1 MLESR
6 SRGWRR
12 LFLLLY
18 LITDYQFINLADVL
32 WHSVGLTAG
41 MTATLLSTPTT
52 IDVPALLAR
61 LGYAPAPAGGTRLR
75 GCHNPDGSLRWVWP
89 TTLRQPLFLEFYNA
103 ASPKARLFSA
113 LVRLV
118 FACRLQGLFFKKL
131 PGQFVATGE
140 QAWPGSDFA
149 LFTGTPGPNRKAV
162 CCYEAAPGQ
171 RVFAKLPL
179 GAAATEKVAAEARH
193 LNDLT
198 ECGFTSFTF
207 PRILGYEPSYLLQSS
222 VKPTGAQRAAHF
234 GAAHARCLT
243 ELLDTTAVR
252 QPLVASACWQTI
264 GEQVTALEALP
275 ETPIPFGLRR
285 KLRHLRA
292 VIDPLHQLTF
302 AFAHGDFTPWNCWLG
317 TEGLA
322 IYDLE
327 LAQPEASLLY
337 DLFHFETQQALL
349 VTRQPAAGI
358 RERALAVAGEFF
370 PTVPIA
376 EVALAWQLYLLHQVS
391 TGALLYHAQPDWHPQ
406 ISWLLNGW
414 NTLLTREL
422 AITVE
427 HRQLAIYDLL
437 DYVQLLPQPGVV
449 LKPRAENSYYPA
461 PTSDLDLLLTRPD
474 TLAGVQFMQ
483 RFPLVQ
489 SAKVRQAAH
498 MVSVDCLFQDGSLLS
513 VDLLH
518 QLHRKTLQLLDAP
531 AVLAQAE
538 RAAGGVPVPALLHD
552 FAYTWL
558 FYWLNQSDLPLTH
571 LRHFQRQCPERQA
584 AMVAHLKETYG
595 LTFSNLACASV
606 YQPAKAALLH
616 LALRQQPANGRV
628 ARKRRGLRYLLSTAA
643 DFVRPGGLIIT
654 FSGVDGAGKSTVIEH
669 VKERLEKKW
678 RKRVVVIRHRPS
690 VLPILSAWQ
699 YGKKGAEARSVQ
711 NLPRQGQN
719 FSLSSSLVRFGYY
732 YLDYIVGQVVIWL
745 KHTRRGHVVLYDRYY
760 FDFINDGRRSNINLP
775 ARFTQALYAFVNKPK
790 LNFFLYAD
798 PQEILRR
805 KQELS
810 ASTIT
815 QLTQQY
821 KSLFGALGARY
832 RRSRYVPIE
841 NQDLDTTLNL
851 IGRYIQQEM

>member
-1 MLESR
+1 MTEK
-6 SRGWRR
+6 
-12 LFLLLY
+12 LLS
-18 LITDYQFINLADVL
+18 AP
-32 WHSVGLTAG
+32 
-41 MTATLLSTPTT
+41 TATIDLPT
-52 IDVPALLAR
+52 LLAR
-61 LGYAPAPAGGTRLR
+61 LGYAPTTTVGIRLR
-75 GCHNPDGSLRWVWP
+75 GCRNPDGSLRWVWP
-89 TTLRQPLFLEFYNA
+89 TTLRQPLFLGFYNA

-118 FACRLQGLFFKKL
+118 FACRLQALFFKKL
-131 PGQFVATGE
+131 PGQFAATGQ
-140 QAWPGSDFA
+140 QAWPVGDFA

-162 CCYEAAPGQ
+162 CCYDAAPGQ

-179 GAAATEKVAAEARH
+179 GPAATEKVAAEARNLDH
-193 LNDLT
+193 LA
-198 ECGFTSFTF
+198 ECGFTSFGL
-207 PRILGYEPSYLLQSS
+207 PRILGYEASYLLQSS
-222 VKPTGAQRAAHF
+222 VKPAGAQRAARF

-243 ELLDTTAVR
+243 ELLEATEVH
-252 QPLVASACWQTI
+252 QPLIASACWQTI
-264 GEQVTALEALP
+264 GEQVTALERLP
-275 ETPIPFGLRR
+275 ETRIPFGLRT
-285 KLRHLRA
+285 KLRHLRET
-292 VIDPLHQLTF
+292 IDPMRQLSF

-317 TEGLA
+317 ADKLA

-327 LAQPEASLLY
+327 MAQPEASLLY

-358 RERALAVAGEFF
+358 RERALAVAAEFF
-370 PTVPIA
+370 PGLPTA
-376 EVALAWQLYLLHQVS
+376 DVALAWQLYLLHQVS
-391 TGALLYHAQPDWHPQ
+391 TGALLYHAQPDWHAQ
-406 ISWLLNGW
+406 IGWLLNGW
-414 NTLLTREL
+414 NALLTREL
-422 AITVE
+422 ATTIE
-427 HRQLAIYDLL
+427 YRQLAIYDLL
-437 DYVQLLPQPGVV
+437 DYVQLLPQPGLV
-449 LKPRAENSYYPA
+449 LKPRAANAYYPA
-461 PTSDLDLLLTRPD
+461 PTSDLDLLLTRPE

-483 RFPLVQ
+483 RFALVQ
-489 SAKVRQAAH
+489 SATVRHAAH

-518 QLHRKTLQLLDAP
+518 QLHRKTLRLLDAP

-538 RAAGGVPVPALLHD
+538 LAVAGVPVPSLLHD

-571 LRHFQRQCPERQA
+571 LRHFQQQCPERQE
-584 AMVAHLKETYG
+584 AMVAHLQETYG
-595 LTFSNLACASV
+595 LSFPNIACASV

-616 LALRQQPANGRV
+616 YALRQQPANHRL

-643 DFVRPGGLIIT
+643 DFVRPGGLVIT

-690 VLPILSAWQ
+690 VLPILSAWK
-699 YGKKGAEARSVQ
+699 YGKQGAEARSVQ

-719 FSLSSSLVRFGYY
+719 FSLSSSLVRFSYY
-732 YLDYIVGQVVIWL
+732 YLDYVVGQVVIWL
-745 KHTRRGHVVLYDRYY
+745 KHTRRGHIVLYDRYY

-775 ARFTQALYAFVNKPK
+775 ARFTQALYAFVSKPK

-821 KSLFGALGARY
+821 KSLFSELGARY

-851 IGRYIQQEM
+851 IGRYIQQEI

>member
-1 MLESR
+1 
-6 SRGWRR
+6 
-12 LFLLLY
+12 
-18 LITDYQFINLADVL
+18 
-32 WHSVGLTAG
+32 
-41 MTATLLSTPTT
+41 MTPTLLSATAT
-52 IDVPALLAR
+52 IDLTTLLGR
-61 LGYAPAPAGGTRLR
+61 LGYAPAATGGVQLR
-75 GCHNPDGSLRWVWP
+75 GCRNPDGSLRWVWP

-103 ASPKARLFSA
+103 ASPKARLFSS
-113 LVRLV
+113 LVRIV

-131 PGQFVATGE
+131 PGRFAATGQ
-140 QAWPGSDFA
+140 QAWPTSNFA

-162 CCYEAAPGQ
+162 CCYDAAPGQ

-179 GAAATEKVAAEARH
+179 GAAATEKVAAEARYLDH
-193 LNDLT
+193 LA
-198 ECGFTSFTF
+198 ECGFTSFEL
-207 PRILGYEPSYLLQSS
+207 PRIEGYAEGSHLLQSS
-222 VKPTGAQRAAHF
+222 VKPTAAQRAARF
-234 GAAHARCLT
+234 GAAHTRCLT
-243 ELLDTTAVR
+243 EVLDATQVR

-264 GEQVTALEALP
+264 GEQITALEELP
-275 ETPIPFGLRR
+275 ETRIPFGLRT
-285 KLRHLRA
+285 KLRHLRET
-292 VIDPLHQLTF
+292 IDPLSQATF

-317 TEGLA
+317 GDKLA

-327 LAQPEASLLY
+327 MAQPEASLLY
-337 DLFHFETQQALL
+337 DLFHFITQQALL
-349 VTRQPAAGI
+349 VTREPAAGI
-358 RERALAVAGEFF
+358 RERALGVASKYF
-370 PTVPIA
+370 PSVPMA
-376 EVALAWQLYLLHQVS
+376 EIALAWQLYLLHQVS
-391 TGALLYHAQPDWHPQ
+391 TGALLYHAQPDWHAQ
-406 ISWLLNGW
+406 IGWLLNGW
-414 NTLLTREL
+414 NALLTREL
-422 AITVE
+422 ATTVE

-449 LKPRAENSYYPA
+449 LKPRAANAYYPA
-461 PTSDLDLLLTRPD
+461 PTSDLDLLLTQPD
-474 TLAGVQFMQ
+474 TLGGVQFMQ
-483 RFPLVQ
+483 SFALVQ
-489 SAKVRQAAH
+489 SATVRKAAH

-518 QLHRKTLQLLDAP
+518 AMHRKALQLLDAP

-538 RAAGGVPVPALLHD
+538 RAVAGVPVPALLHD

-571 LRHFQRQCPERQA
+571 LRHFQQQSPERQE
-584 AMVAHLKETYG
+584 AMLAHLAETYG
-595 LTFSNLACASV
+595 ITFSSLACASV
-606 YQPAKAALLH
+606 WQPAKAALLH
-616 LALRQQPANGRV
+616 HALRQQPANGRV

-654 FSGVDGAGKSTVIEH
+654 FSGVDGAGKSTVINH

-690 VLPILSAWQ
+690 VLPILSAWK
-699 YGKKGAEARSVQ
+699 YGKEGAEARSVQ
-711 NLPRQGQN
+711 SLPRQGQN
-719 FSLSSSLVRFGYY
+719 FGLGSSLVRFGYY
-732 YLDYIVGQVVIWL
+732 YLDYVVGQAVIWL
-745 KHTRRGHVVLYDRYY
+745 RHTRRGHVVLYDRYY
-760 FDFINDGRRSNINLP
+760 FDFINDGRRSNISLP
-775 ARFTQALYAFVNKPK
+775 TGFTQALYALVNKPK

-851 IGRYIQQEM
+851 IGRYIQQEI

>member
-1 MLESR
+1 MTES
-6 SRGWRR
+6 
-12 LFLLLY
+12 
-18 LITDYQFINLADVL
+18 
-32 WHSVGLTAG
+32 
-41 MTATLLSTPTT
+41 LLSATSYPAT
-52 IDVPALLAR
+52 DPAHLPALLAR
-61 LGYAPAPAGGTRLR
+61 LGYAPAATGGTQLR
-75 GCHNPDGSLRWVWP
+75 GCRNPDGSLRWVWP

-103 ASPKARLFSA
+103 ASPKARLFSW
-113 LVRLV
+113 LVRVV

-131 PGQFVATGE
+131 PGQFAPTGQ
-140 QAWPGSDFA
+140 QAWPVGDFA

-162 CCYEAAPGQ
+162 CCYDAAPGQ

-179 GAAATEKVAAEARH
+179 GPAATDKVATEARYLDH
-193 LNDLT
+193 LA
-198 ECGFTSFTF
+198 ECDFLSFAV
-207 PRILGYEPSYLLQSS
+207 PHILGYETSHLLQSG
-222 VKPTGAQRAAHF
+222 VKPQGARREARF
-234 GAAHARCLT
+234 GPAHARCLAK
-243 ELLDTTAVR
+243 LLDATQVR
-252 QPLVASACWQTI
+252 QPLIASACWQTI
-264 GEQVTALEALP
+264 GEQIAALEELP
-275 ETPIPFGLRR
+275 QTRIPFGLRT
-285 KLRHLRA
+285 KLRHLREA
-292 VIDPLHQLTF
+292 IDPLHQVTF
-302 AFAHGDFTPWNCWLG
+302 AFAHGDFTPWNCWMG
-317 TEGLA
+317 PAGLA
-322 IYDLE
+322 LYDLE

-349 VTRQPAAGI
+349 VTRQPAASI
-358 RERALAVAGEFF
+358 RERALGVAARFF
-370 PTVPIA
+370 PAISVA

-406 ISWLLNGW
+406 ISWLITGW

-422 AITVE
+422 ATTVA

-449 LKPRAENSYYPA
+449 LKPRAANAYYPA
-461 PTSDLDLLLTRPD
+461 PDSDLDLLLQKSD
-474 TLAGVQFMQ
+474 TQAGMRFMQ
-483 RFPLVQ
+483 SFPLVQ
-489 SAKVRQAAH
+489 SVAVRKAAH
-498 MVSVDCLFQDGSLLS
+498 MVSADCLFQDGSLLS

-518 QLHRKTLQLLDAP
+518 QLHRKALHLLAAP
-531 AVLAQAE
+531 AVLTQAE
-538 RAAGGVPVPALLHD
+538 RAVAGVPVPTLLHD

-571 LRHFQRQCPERQA
+571 LRHFQQQAPEQQA
-584 AMVAHLKETYG
+584 AMLAYLTETYG
-595 LTFSNLACASV
+595 VTFSNIACASV

-616 LALRQQPANGRV
+616 YALRQQPANHRV

-654 FSGVDGAGKSTVIEH
+654 FSGVDGAGKSTVIGH

-719 FSLSSSLVRFGYY
+719 FGLGSSLVRFGYY
-732 YLDYIVGQVVIWL
+732 YLDYVVGQAVIWL

-810 ASTIT
+810 ANTIT

-821 KSLFGALGARY
+821 KSLFGQLGARY

-841 NQDLDTTLNL
+841 NQDLDATLNL

>member
-1 MLESR
+1 
-6 SRGWRR
+6 
-12 LFLLLY
+12 
-18 LITDYQFINLADVL
+18 
-32 WHSVGLTAG
+32 
-41 MTATLLSTPTT
+41 MTPTLLSSTAAIDLPT
-52 IDVPALLAR
+52 LLGR
-61 LGYAPAPAGGTRLR
+61 LGYAPAATGGFRLR
-75 GCHNPDGSLRWVWP
+75 GCPNPDGSLRWVWP

-103 ASPKARLFSA
+103 ASPKARLFSL
-113 LVRLV
+113 LVRVV

-131 PGQFVATGE
+131 PGHYAATGQ
-140 QAWPGSDFA
+140 QAWPVGDFA

-162 CCYEAAPGQ
+162 CCYDAAPGQ
-171 RVFAKLPL
+171 RVFAKVPL
-179 GAAATEKVAAEARH
+179 GAAAAGKVAAEARYLDH
-193 LNDLT
+193 LD
-198 ECGFTSFTF
+198 ECGFTSFAL
-207 PRILGYEPSYLLQSS
+207 PRILGYQEAGHLLQRG
-222 VKPTGAQRAAHF
+222 VKAPGARRAARF
-234 GAAHARCLT
+234 GAAHARALT
-243 ELLDTTAVR
+243 ELLQATEVR
-252 QPLVASACWQTI
+252 QPLIASTCWQTI
-264 GEQVTALEALP
+264 GGQVAALESLP
-275 ETPIPFGLRR
+275 ETRIPFGLRT
-285 KLRHLRA
+285 KLRRLRDA
-292 VIDPLHQLTF
+292 IDPLSAAAF
-302 AFAHGDFTPWNCWLG
+302 AFAHGDFTPWNCWVNG
-317 TEGLA
+317 EELA
-322 IYDLE
+322 LYDLE
-327 LAQPEASLLY
+327 MAQSEASLLY

-349 VTRQPAAGI
+349 VTREPAAGI
-358 RERALAVAGEFF
+358 RERALGVAATYF
-370 PTVPIA
+370 PSLPMA

-391 TGALLYHAQPDWHPQ
+391 TGALLYHAQPDWHAQ

-414 NTLLTREL
+414 NALLTREL
-422 AITVE
+422 ATTVE

-449 LKPRAENSYYPA
+449 LKPRAANAYYPA

-474 TLAGVQFMQ
+474 TLGGVQFMQ
-483 RFPLVQ
+483 RFALVQ
-489 SAKVRQAAH
+489 SATVRRAAH

-518 QLHRKTLQLLDAP
+518 ALHRKALQLLDAP

-538 RAAGGVPVPALLHD
+538 RAVAGVPVPALLHD

-571 LRHFQRQCPERQA
+571 LRHFQQQSPECQE
-584 AMVAHLKETYG
+584 AMLAHLADAYG
-595 LTFSNLACASV
+595 IKFSCLGCASV
-606 YQPAKAALLH
+606 WQPAKAALLH
-616 LALRQQPANGRV
+616 HALRQQPANGRV

-643 DFVRPGGLIIT
+643 DFVRPGGLVIT
-654 FSGVDGAGKSTVIEH
+654 FSGVDGAGKSTVINH
-669 VKERLEKKW
+669 VKERLEKTW

-690 VLPILSAWQ
+690 VLPILSAWK
-699 YGKKGAEARSVQ
+699 YGKEGAEARSVQ

-732 YLDYIVGQVVIWL
+732 YLDYVVGQVVIWL
-745 KHTRRGHVVLYDRYY
+745 KHTRRGHIVLYDRYY
-760 FDFINDGRRSNINLP
+760 FDFINDGRRSNISLP
-775 ARFTQALYAFVNKPK
+775 AGFTQALYAFVNKPK

>member
-1 MLESR
+1 
-6 SRGWRR
+6 
-12 LFLLLY
+12 
-18 LITDYQFINLADVL
+18 
-32 WHSVGLTAG
+32 
-41 MTATLLSTPTT
+41 
-52 IDVPALLAR
+52 
-61 LGYAPAPAGGTRLR
+61 LGYAPATAGGIRLR
-75 GCHNPDGSLRWVWP
+75 GCRNPDGSLRWVWP

-103 ASPKARLFSA
+103 ASTKARVFSV
-113 LVRLV
+113 LVRVV

-131 PGQFVATGE
+131 PGQFAATGQ
-140 QAWPGSDFA
+140 QAWPVGDFA

-162 CCYEAAPGQ
+162 CCYDAAPGQ

-179 GAAATEKVAAEARH
+179 GAAATEKVAAEARNLDH
-193 LNDLT
+193 LA
-198 ECGFTSFTF
+198 ECGFASFEL
-207 PRILGYEPSYLLQSS
+207 PHILGYKADYLLQSG
-222 VKPTGAQRAAHF
+222 VKTLGAQRADRF

-243 ELLDTTAVR
+243 EVLDATQVR

-264 GEQVTALEALP
+264 GEQISALDALP
-275 ETPIPFGLRR
+275 TTRIPFGLRT
-285 KLRHLRA
+285 KLRHLREA
-292 VIDPLHQLTF
+292 IDPLHQVTF
-302 AFAHGDFTPWNCWLG
+302 SFAHGDFTPWNCWVNG
-317 TEGLA
+317 EKLA

-337 DLFHFETQQALL
+337 DLFHFITQQALL
-349 VTRQPAAGI
+349 VTRESAASI
-358 RERALAVAGEFF
+358 RERALRVAAKFF
-370 PTVPIA
+370 PAVPTA
-376 EVALAWQLYLLHQVS
+376 EAALAWQLYLLHQVS

-422 AITVE
+422 ATTVE

-449 LKPRAENSYYPA
+449 LKPRADNAYYPA
-461 PTSDLDLLLTRPD
+461 PTSDLDLLLTQPD
-474 TLAGVQFMQ
+474 TQAGVRFMQ
-483 RFPLVQ
+483 GFPLVQ
-489 SAKVRQAAH
+489 SATVRKAAH

-518 QLHRKTLQLLDAP
+518 QLHRKALQLLDAA

-538 RAAGGVPVPALLHD
+538 PATAGVPVPALLHD

-571 LRHFQRQCPERQA
+571 LRHFQQQCPERQA
-584 AMVAHLKETYG
+584 AMLAHLAETYG
-595 LTFSNLACASV
+595 ITFSSLACASV
-606 YQPAKAALLH
+606 WQPAKAALLH
-616 LALRQQPANGRV
+616 HALRQQPANGRV

-643 DFVRPGGLIIT
+643 DFVRPGGLVIT
-654 FSGVDGAGKSTVIEH
+654 FSGVDGAGKSTVINH

-690 VLPILSAWQ
+690 VLPILSAWK
-699 YGKKGAEARSVQ
+699 YGKEGAEARSVQ

-719 FSLSSSLVRFGYY
+719 FGLGSSLVRFGYY
-732 YLDYIVGQVVIWL
+732 YLDYVVGQVVIWL

-821 KSLFGALGARY
+821 QSLFGQLGARY

-851 IGRYIQQEM
+851 IGRYIQQEL

>member
-1 MLESR
+1 
-6 SRGWRR
+6 
-12 LFLLLY
+12 
-18 LITDYQFINLADVL
+18 
-32 WHSVGLTAG
+32 
-41 MTATLLSTPTT
+41 MTEKLLSATTAIIDLPT
-52 IDVPALLAR
+52 LLAR
-61 LGYAPAPAGGTRLR
+61 LGYAPTTTGGVRLR
-75 GCHNPDGSLRWVWP
+75 GCCNPDGSLRWVWP

-131 PGQFVATGE
+131 PGQFAATGQ
-140 QAWPGSDFA
+140 QAWPVGDFA

-162 CCYEAAPGQ
+162 CCYDTAPGQ

-179 GAAATEKVAAEARH
+179 GPAATEKVAAEARH
-193 LNDLT
+193 LDHLA
-198 ECGFTSFTF
+198 ECGFTSFGL
-207 PRILGYEPSYLLQSS
+207 PRILAYDATYLLQSS
-222 VKPTGAQRAAHF
+222 VKPAGAQRAARF

-243 ELLDTTAVR
+243 ELLEATEMR
-252 QPLVASACWQTI
+252 QPLIASACWQTI
-264 GEQVTALEALP
+264 GEQVTALERLP
-275 ETPIPFGLRR
+275 ETRIPFGLRT
-285 KLRHLRA
+285 KLRHLRET
-292 VIDPLHQLTF
+292 IDPMRQLSF

-317 TEGLA
+317 TDKLA

-327 LAQPEASLLY
+327 MAQPEASLLY

-358 RERALAVAGEFF
+358 RERALAVAAEFF
-370 PTVPIA
+370 PGLPTA
-376 EVALAWQLYLLHQVS
+376 DVALAWQLYLLHQVS
-391 TGALLYHAQPDWHPQ
+391 TGALLYHAQPDWHAQ

-422 AITVE
+422 ATTSE

-449 LKPRAENSYYPA
+449 LKPRAVNAYYPA

-474 TLAGVQFMQ
+474 TRAGVQFMQ
-483 RFPLVQ
+483 RFALVQ
-489 SAKVRQAAH
+489 SATVRHAAH
-498 MVSVDCLFQDGSLLS
+498 MVSIDCLFQDGSLLS

-518 QLHRKTLQLLDAP
+518 QLHRKTLRLLDAP

-538 RAAGGVPVPALLHD
+538 LAQAGVPVPSLLHD

-571 LRHFQRQCPERQA
+571 LRHFQQQCPERQD
-584 AMVAHLKETYG
+584 AMVAHLQEAYG
-595 LTFSNLACASV
+595 LSFPNIACASV

-616 LALRQQPANGRV
+616 YALRQQPANHRL

-643 DFVRPGGLIIT
+643 DFVRPGGLVIT

-690 VLPILSAWQ
+690 VLPILSAWK
-699 YGKKGAEARSVQ
+699 YGKAGAEARSVQ

-719 FSLSSSLVRFGYY
+719 FSLSSSLVRFSYY
-732 YLDYIVGQVVIWL
+732 YLDYVVGQVVIWL
-745 KHTRRGHVVLYDRYY
+745 KHTRRGHIVLYDRYY

-775 ARFTQALYAFVNKPK
+775 ARFTQALYAFVSKPK

-821 KSLFGALGARY
+821 KSLFGELGARY

-851 IGRYIQQEM
+851 IGRYIQQEI

>member
-1 MLESR
+1 
-6 SRGWRR
+6 
-12 LFLLLY
+12 
-18 LITDYQFINLADVL
+18 
-32 WHSVGLTAG
+32 
-41 MTATLLSTPTT
+41 MTELLSPIATT
-52 IDVPALLAR
+52 TTNPADLPALLGR
-61 LGYAPAPAGGTRLR
+61 LGYAPTTAGGIQLR
-75 GCHNPDGSLRWVWP
+75 GCRNPDGSLRWVWP

-103 ASPKARLFSA
+103 ASAKAQLFST
-113 LVRLV
+113 LVRVV
-118 FACRLQGLFFKKL
+118 FACRLEGLFFKKL
-131 PGQFVATGE
+131 PGQFAATGQ
-140 QAWPGSDFA
+140 QAWPVGNFA

-162 CCYEAAPGQ
+162 CCYETAPGQ

-179 GAAATEKVAAEARH
+179 GPAATAKVAAEARNLDH
-193 LNDLT
+193 LA
-198 ECGFTSFTF
+198 ECGFTSFAL
-207 PRILGYEPSYLLQSS
+207 PRILGYEASHLLQSS
-222 VKPTGAQRAAHF
+222 VKSAGAYRAASF
-234 GAAHARCLT
+234 GPAHTRCLAEILAAT
-243 ELLDTTAVR
+243 QVR
-252 QPLVASACWQTI
+252 QSLVASVCWQTI
-264 GEQVTALEALP
+264 GEQITALEALP
-275 ETPIPFGLRR
+275 VTRIPFGLRT
-285 KLRHLRA
+285 KLRHLREA
-292 VIDPLHQLTF
+292 IDPRQQVTF
-302 AFAHGDFTPWNCWLG
+302 AFAHGDFTPWNCWVSG
-317 TEGLA
+317 DQLA

-327 LAQPEASLLY
+327 MAQPEASLLY

-349 VTRQPAAGI
+349 VTRQPAATI
-358 RERALAVAGEFF
+358 RERVLAVATKFF
-370 PTVPIA
+370 PALTSA

-391 TGALLYHAQPDWHPQ
+391 TGALLYHAQRDWHAQ

-414 NTLLTREL
+414 NALLTHEL
-422 AITVE
+422 ATTTE

-449 LKPRAENSYYPA
+449 LKPRAANAYYPA
-461 PTSDLDLLLTRPD
+461 PTSDLDLLLTQPD
-474 TLAGVQFMQ
+474 TQAGVRFMQ
-483 RFPLVQ
+483 SFPLVQ
-489 SAKVRQAAH
+489 SASVRQAAH

-518 QLHRKTLQLLDAP
+518 QLHRKELQLLDAA
-531 AVLAQAE
+531 AVLAQADL
-538 RAAGGVPVPALLHD
+538 AKAGVPVPALLHD

-558 FYWLNQSDLPLTH
+558 FYWLNQSDMPLTH
-571 LRHFQRQCPERQA
+571 LRHFEAQCPERQK
-584 AMVAHLKETYG
+584 AMLAHLAETYG
-595 LTFSNLACASV
+595 LSFNSLACASV
-606 YQPAKAALLH
+606 WQPAKAALLH
-616 LALRQQPANGRV
+616 HALRQQPANGRV

-654 FSGVDGAGKSTVIEH
+654 FSGVDGAGKSTVINH

-690 VLPILSAWQ
+690 VLPILSAWK
-699 YGKKGAEARSVQ
+699 YGKEGAEARSVQ

-719 FSLSSSLVRFGYY
+719 FGLGSSLVRFGYY
-732 YLDYIVGQVVIWL
+732 YLDYTLGQVVIWL

-821 KSLFGALGARY
+821 QTLFGQLGARY

>member
-1 MLESR
+1 
-6 SRGWRR
+6 
-12 LFLLLY
+12 
-18 LITDYQFINLADVL
+18 
-32 WHSVGLTAG
+32 
-41 MTATLLSTPTT
+41 MTPTLLSAATT
-52 IDVPALLAR
+52 AIDLPNLLGR
-61 LGYAPAPAGGTRLR
+61 LGYAPAATGGLQLR
-75 GCHNPDGSLRWVWP
+75 GFPNPNGSLRWVWP

-103 ASPKARLFSA
+103 ASPKARLFSL
-113 LVRLV
+113 LVRVV

-131 PGQFVATGE
+131 PGRYAATGQ
-140 QAWPGSDFA
+140 QAWPVGDFA

-162 CCYEAAPGQ
+162 CCYDAAPGQ

-179 GAAATEKVAAEARH
+179 GPAATEKVTAEARY
-193 LNDLT
+193 LDQLA
-198 ECGFTSFTF
+198 EGDFAAFAV
-207 PRILGYEPSYLLQSS
+207 PRILGYQEADHLLQSS
-222 VKPTGAQRAAHF
+222 VKPAGARRAARF
-234 GAAHARCLT
+234 GAAHAHGLAA
-243 ELLDTTAVR
+243 LLDATQVR
-252 QPLVASACWQTI
+252 QPLAASACWQTI
-264 GEQVTALEALP
+264 GEQVAALEELS
-275 ETPIPFGLRR
+275 ETRIPFGLRT
-285 KLRHLRA
+285 KLRHLRDT
-292 VIDPLHQLTF
+292 IDPLSPATF
-302 AFAHGDFTPWNCWLG
+302 AFAHGDFTPWNCWVKG
-317 TEGLA
+317 NKLA
-322 IYDLE
+322 LYDLE
-327 LAQPEASLLY
+327 MAQPEASLLY
-337 DLFHFETQQALL
+337 DLFHFITQQALL
-349 VTRQPAAGI
+349 VTREPAAGI
-358 RERALAVAGEFF
+358 RERALGVAAEYF
-370 PTVPIA
+370 PALPMA

-391 TGALLYHAQPDWHPQ
+391 TSALLYHAQPDWHTQ
-406 ISWLLNGW
+406 IGWLLNGW
-414 NTLLTREL
+414 NALLTREL
-422 AITVE
+422 ATTVE

-449 LKPRAENSYYPA
+449 LKPRAANAYYPA

-474 TLAGVQFMQ
+474 TLGGVQFMQ
-483 RFPLVQ
+483 RFALVQ
-489 SAKVRQAAH
+489 SATVRRAAH

-518 QLHRKTLQLLDAP
+518 ALHRKALQLLDAP

-538 RAAGGVPVPALLHD
+538 RAVAGVPVPALLHD

-571 LRHFQRQCPERQA
+571 LRHFQQQSAERQD
-584 AMVAHLKETYG
+584 AMLAYLAETYG
-595 LTFSNLACASV
+595 IKFSCLGCASV
-606 YQPAKAALLH
+606 WQPAKAALLH
-616 LALRQQPANGRV
+616 HALRQQPANGRV

-654 FSGVDGAGKSTVIEH
+654 FSGVDGAGKSTVINH

-690 VLPILSAWQ
+690 VLPILSAWK
-699 YGKKGAEARSVQ
+699 YGKEGAEARSVQ

-719 FSLSSSLVRFGYY
+719 FSLGSSLVRFGYY
-732 YLDYIVGQVVIWL
+732 YLDYVVGQVVIWL
-745 KHTRRGHVVLYDRYY
+745 KHTRRGHIVLYDRYY
-760 FDFINDGRRSNINLP
+760 FDFINDGRRSNISLP
-775 ARFTQALYAFVNKPK
+775 TGLTQALYAFVNKPK

>member
-1 MLESR
+1 MTETLPFTTTHP
-6 SRGWRR
+6 G
-12 LFLLLY
+12 
-18 LITDYQFINLADVL
+18 ADPAHL
-32 WHSVGLTAG
+32 
-41 MTATLLSTPTT
+41 
-52 IDVPALLAR
+52 PALLAR
-61 LGYAPAPAGGTRLR
+61 LGYAPATAGGTQLR
-75 GCHNPDGSLRWVWP
+75 GCRNPDGSLRWVWP

-103 ASPKARLFSA
+103 ASAKARLFSA
-113 LVRLV
+113 LVRVV
-118 FACRLQGLFFKKL
+118 FACRLQGLFFRKL
-131 PGQFVATGE
+131 PGRFAATGQ
-140 QAWPGSDFA
+140 QAWPVGGFA

-162 CCYEAAPGQ
+162 CCYDAAPGQ

-179 GAAATEKVAAEARH
+179 GPAATAKVAAEARNLDH
-193 LNDLT
+193 LA
-198 ECGFTSFTF
+198 ECGFSSFGV
-207 PRILGYEPSYLLQSS
+207 PRILGYETGHLLQSS
-222 VKPTGAQRAAHF
+222 VKPAAAQRAASF
-234 GAAHARCLT
+234 GPAHARCLA
-243 ELLDTTAVR
+243 ELLDATQVR

-264 GEQVTALEALP
+264 GEQVSALEELP
-275 ETPIPFGLRR
+275 ETRIPFGLRA
-285 KLRHLRA
+285 KLRHLREI
-292 VIDPLHQLTF
+292 IDPLHQATL

-317 TEGLA
+317 PTGLA
-322 IYDLE
+322 LYDLE
-327 LAQPEASLLY
+327 LAQPEAPLLY

-349 VTRQPAAGI
+349 VTRPPAASI
-358 RERALAVAGEFF
+358 RERALGTAAEFF
-370 PTVPIA
+370 PALPAA

-406 ISWLLNGW
+406 ISWLLTGW
-414 NTLLTREL
+414 NALLTREL
-422 AITVE
+422 ATAVE

-449 LKPRAENSYYPA
+449 LKPRAANAYYPA
-461 PTSDLDLLLTRPD
+461 PLSDLDLLLTQAD
-474 TLAGVQFMQ
+474 AQAGVRFMQ

-489 SAKVRQAAH
+489 SVAVRKAAH
-498 MVSVDCLFQDGSLLS
+498 MVSVDCLLLDGSLLS

-518 QLHRKTLQLLDAP
+518 QLHRKELRLLDA
-531 AVLAQAE
+531 ATVLAQAE

-571 LRHFQRQCPERQA
+571 LRHFQQQPLEQQA
-584 AMVAHLKETYG
+584 AMLAYLTATYG
-595 LTFSNLACASV
+595 ITFSSLACASV

-616 LALRQQPANGRV
+616 HALRQQPANHRL

-643 DFVRPGGLIIT
+643 DFGRPGGLVIT
-654 FSGVDGAGKSTVIEH
+654 FSGVDGAGKSTVIGH

-690 VLPILSAWQ
+690 VLPILSAWK
-699 YGKKGAEARSVQ
+699 YGKEGAEARSVQ

-719 FSLSSSLVRFGYY
+719 FGLGSSLVRFGYY
-732 YLDYIVGQVVIWL
+732 YLDYVVGQVVIWL

-810 ASTIT
+810 AGTIT

-821 KSLFGALGARY
+821 QALFSQLGARY
-832 RRSRYVPIE
+832 HRSRYVPIE
-841 NQDLDTTLNL
+841 NQDLDATLNL

>member
-1 MLESR
+1 
-6 SRGWRR
+6 
-12 LFLLLY
+12 
-18 LITDYQFINLADVL
+18 
-32 WHSVGLTAG
+32 
-41 MTATLLSTPTT
+41 
-52 IDVPALLAR
+52 
-61 LGYAPAPAGGTRLR
+61 
-75 GCHNPDGSLRWVWP
+75 VWP

-103 ASPKARLFSA
+103 ASPKARVFSA
-113 LVRLV
+113 LVRMV
-118 FACRLQGLFFKKL
+118 FACRLQGLFFKQL
-131 PGQFVATGE
+131 PGRFAATGQ
-140 QAWPGSDFA
+140 QAWPVGNFA

-162 CCYEAAPGQ
+162 CCYDAAPGQ

-179 GAAATEKVAAEARH
+179 GAAATEKVAAEARNLDH
-193 LNDLT
+193 LA
-198 ECGFTSFTF
+198 ECGFTSFAV
-207 PRILGYEPSYLLQSS
+207 PRILGYQQAGHLLQSS
-222 VKPTGAQRAAHF
+222 VKTPSAQRAARF
-234 GAAHARCLT
+234 GEAHARCLT
-243 ELLDTTAVR
+243 ELLQTTEVR
-252 QPLVASACWQTI
+252 QPLIASTCWQTI
-264 GEQVTALEALP
+264 GEQVTALESLP
-275 ETPIPFGLRR
+275 ETRIPFGLRT
-285 KLRHLRA
+285 KLRHLRET
-292 VIDPLHQLTF
+292 IDPLRQLSF
-302 AFAHGDFTPWNCWLG
+302 AFVHGDFTPWNCWVNG
-317 TEGLA
+317 DKLA

-327 LAQPEASLLY
+327 MAQPEASLLY
-337 DLFHFETQQALL
+337 DLFHFITQQALL
-349 VTRQPAAGI
+349 VTRTPAAGI
-358 RERALAVAGEFF
+358 REQALRVAAKFF
-370 PTVPIA
+370 PSVPTT

-391 TGALLYHAQPDWHPQ
+391 TGALLYHAQPDWHAQ

-414 NTLLTREL
+414 NALLTREL
-422 AITVE
+422 ATTVE

-449 LKPRAENSYYPA
+449 LKPRAANAYYPA

-474 TLAGVQFMQ
+474 TLGGVRFMQ
-483 RFPLVQ
+483 SFALVQ
-489 SAKVRQAAH
+489 SATVRQAAH

-518 QLHRKTLQLLDAP
+518 ALHRKALRLLDAP

-538 RAAGGVPVPALLHD
+538 VAVAGVPVPSLLHD

-571 LRHFQRQCPERQA
+571 LHHFQQQSPERQE
-584 AMVAHLKETYG
+584 AMLAHLADAYG
-595 LTFSNLACASV
+595 ITFSSLACASV
-606 YQPAKAALLH
+606 WQPAKAALLH
-616 LALRQQPANGRV
+616 HALRQQPANGRV

-643 DFVRPGGLIIT
+643 DFVRPGGLVIT
-654 FSGVDGAGKSTVIEH
+654 FSGVDGAGKSTVINH

-690 VLPILSAWQ
+690 VLPILSAWK
-699 YGKKGAEARSVQ
+699 YGKEGAEARSVQ

-732 YLDYIVGQVVIWL
+732 YLDYVVGQVVIWL
-745 KHTRRGHVVLYDRYY
+745 KHTRRGHIVLYDRYY
-760 FDFINDGRRSNINLP
+760 FDFINDGRRSNISLP
-775 ARFTQALYAFVNKPK
+775 AGFTQALYAFVNKPK

-821 KSLFGALGARY
+821 KSLFGQLGARY